1 MLNVYNEKGK
11 LNMIIEE
18 EDSNIKEDEDKEGL
32 KVSVKKDKRMEKS
45 VLDMRNKEKKEILR
59 IEEGVWRLL
68 REIINEKGFVEIKKK
83 KII

>member
-1 MLNVYNEKGK
+1 
-11 LNMIIEE
+11 
-18 EDSNIKEDEDKEGL
+18 
-32 KVSVKKDKRMEKS
+32 MEKS

>member
-59 IEEGVWRLL
+59 IEEGV
-68 REIINEKGFVEIKKK
+68 
-83 KII
+83 